1 MQGVQESCWRRNTT
15 RYGYGNKGARLPRTA
30 GIKASGGAGGQ
41 RSATL
46 CFVVVAD
53 LFILSV
59 PECVPMRKAIRI
71 TGLLLALTLSGCD
84 FEHQAEPEMVSTT
97 QSRPIG
103 DEASVDADISFRIG
117 NLEISSDSPS
127 VLYSL
132 DLEYDKANF
141 EPQVH
146 YDAVSGNRGRL
157 SAKLESAHHVGS

>member
-1 MQGVQESCWRRNTT
+1 
-15 RYGYGNKGARLPRTA
+15 
-30 GIKASGGAGGQ
+30 
-41 RSATL
+41 
-46 CFVVVAD
+46 
-53 LFILSV
+53 
-59 PECVPMRKAIRI
+59 MRKAIRI

-103 DEASVDADISFRIG
+103 DEASLDADISFGIG

-146 YDAVSGNRGRL
+146 YDAVSSEPRRRPTGYDSVSTTRCPSSSMSTQAWARHDSRFPG
-157 SAKLESAHHVGS
+157 